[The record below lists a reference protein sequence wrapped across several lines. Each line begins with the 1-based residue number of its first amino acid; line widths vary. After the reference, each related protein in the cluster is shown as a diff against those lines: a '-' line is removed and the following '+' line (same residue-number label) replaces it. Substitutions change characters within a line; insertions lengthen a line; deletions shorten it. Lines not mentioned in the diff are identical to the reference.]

1 MMRLED
7 VFGISS
13 GVMATY
19 VERAADETFKECLE
33 TKKHILVHGSSKQ
46 GKTSLRKRH
55 LLPERCISITCQAE
69 WDLSKLYLAILR
81 RSECYP
87 EIAEQRTTV
96 GGGSINVGFEIPGTG
111 FKIGG
116 QKQAAD
122 RTTAKYK
129 FRNIDPNDPNDI
141 IASLTEVNFDKWII
155 VEDFHYLP
163 PDTQRNFATHLKAFF
178 DESNIRFVIVAI
190 WTGKNKI
197 TTLGDLAGRV
207 VAVDAD
213 QWLKHELAELI
224 ERGERALNIQFPRS
238 CKEEILKLSEG
249 SVYIVQEA
257 CHALCQLEHIGRTQE
272 TLKSVGQIQSVGPI
286 VDEVVG
292 ALSPH
297 YFSFLEAFAQGH
309 QITDLEMYKWILYAI
324 LSASIDELKVGL
336 PYGRIVEMILAKH
349 PRGQKLSNTS
359 IRNALKKV
367 NELQWKR
374 DIKPFVVDYDEA
386 ATMLHIVDKGYYIWR
401 KRQEVTDLLQRIGLD
416 TQRALPRRRGRNEA

>member
-1 MMRLED
+1 M
-7 VFGISS
+7 
-13 GVMATY
+13 
-19 VERAADETFKECLE
+19 
-33 TKKHILVHGSSKQ
+33 
-46 GKTSLRKRH
+46 
-55 LLPERCISITCQAE
+55 
-69 WDLSKLYLAILR
+69 
-81 RSECYP
+81 
-87 EIAEQRTTV
+87 
-96 GGGSINVGFEIPGTG
+96 
-111 FKIGG
+111 
-116 QKQAAD
+116 
-122 RTTAKYK
+122 
-129 FRNIDPNDPNDI
+129 
-141 IASLTEVNFDKWII
+141 
-155 VEDFHYLP
+155 
-163 PDTQRNFATHLKAFF
+163 
-178 DESNIRFVIVAI
+178 
-190 WTGKNKI
+190 
-197 TTLGDLAGRV
+197 
-207 VAVDAD
+207 
-213 QWLKHELAELI
+213 
-224 ERGERALNIQFPRS
+224 
-238 CKEEILKLSEG
+238 
-249 SVYIVQEA
+249 QEA

>member
-1 MMRLED
+1 MKRLED
-7 VFGISS
+7 VFGISA

-19 VERAADETFKECLE
+19 VERGADETFKECLE
-33 TKKHILVHGSSKQ
+33 KKKHILVHGSSKQ

-55 LLPERCISITCQAE
+55 LPPDRCISITCQAE

-87 EIAEQRTTV
+87 EIMEERTNA
-96 GGGSINVGFEIPGTG
+96 GGGTIGVRFQIPGTG
-111 FKIGG
+111 LKFGG
-116 QKQAAD
+116 EKHIAD
-122 RTTAKYK
+122 HTTARYK

-141 IASLTEVNFDKWII
+141 IAALTDVGFNKWVV

-163 PDTQRNFATHLKAFF
+163 PETQRKFATHLKAFF
-178 DESNIRFVIVAI
+178 DESEIRFVIVAI

-197 TTLGDLAGRV
+197 TTLGDLASRV

-213 QWLKHELAELI
+213 QWLRHELAALI
-224 ERGERALNIQFPRS
+224 DCGEKALNIQFPKS

-249 SVYIVQEA
+249 SVYIVQEV
-257 CHALCQLEHIGRTQE
+257 CHALCQREHISRTQE
-272 TLKSVGQIQSVGPI
+272 ALKTVGQIQSVGPI
-286 VDEVVG
+286 VDEIVG

-297 YFSFLEAFAQGH
+297 YFAFLEAFAQGH

-324 LSASIDELKVGL
+324 LSASNEDLKVGL
-336 PYGRIVEMILAKH
+336 PYSRIVDLIQARH
-349 PRGQKLSNTS
+349 PRGQQLSHAN

-374 DIKPFVVDYDEA
+374 DIKPFVVDYDET

-401 KRQEVTDLLQRIGLD
+401 KRQEGTDLLQHIGLD
-416 TQRALPRRRGRNEA
+416 AQRALPRRRGR